1 VTSFSPC
8 RGQRVVI
15 VYLVSVPNLVQLP
28 LPTLDGL
35 AYPRGAD
42 GLVHQCAWCG
52 RVLDRGGRFRIWAQ
66 LLRGDVSHGCCSN
79 CAPILRPRVQS
90 SSAS

>member
-1 VTSFSPC
+1 MCFSLC
-8 RGQRVVI
+8 RGHRTVI
-15 VYLVSVPNLVQLP
+15 VYVVSAPNLVQLP

-52 RVLDRGGRFRIWAQ
+52 RVLDRGGRFRIWAH

-79 CAPILRPRVQS
+79 CAPILRPRTQ
-90 SSAS
+90 

>member
-1 VTSFSPC
+1 VWRRSF
-8 RGQRVVI
+8 I
-15 VYLVSVPNLVQLP
+15 VYPDVSPPNLIQLP

-35 AYPRGAD
+35 AYPRSAD

-79 CAPILRPRVQS
+79 CAPALRPRVQPGS
-90 SSAS
+90 DS